1 MFGVNLSVD
10 SIVIPNISSLLF
22 ISITHPR
29 AHYISSHGNYHTQPR
44 HKGRE
49 GNIAYAALRF
59 GLGVTRLILYC
70 QKQKTAVPND
80 ESTCQKPKLY
90 DIRQLRGHRFLCPSD
105 CTHLSVPCCL
115 EIDENLRANLRA
127 IVSVFWFGLAVSFP
141 PGFTF
146 FPIILRHTCLESWVM
161 LDGEWVIQNA
171 NAAFPRQWEACVHFD
186 FEKKFYLMFT

>member
-141 PGFTF
+141 PGLYF
-146 FPIILRHTCLESWVM
+146 LSY
-161 LDGEWVIQNA
+161 NS
-171 NAAFPRQWEACVHFD
+171 
-186 FEKKFYLMFT
+186 